1 MYLMAELFELHDKA
15 QFEVFAFSYDTHP
28 DDSMRQ
34 RVRQAF
40 DQFIDVQNKT
50 DLQIAEL
57 ARSLQIDIAVDLGGH
72 TQNSRVGIF
81 ACRAAPV
88 QVSYIGY
95 LGTMGAAYYDYLL
108 ADEII
113 IPPESQKYYTEK
125 IAYLPCYQVN
135 DSQRKISERQF
146 TRSELGLPEE
156 GFVYCCFNNNYKI
169 LPTTLDSWV
178 RILQAVPGSVLFLYA
193 ENPWAEHNLKREAH
207 QRGLDPARLVFGQHL
222 NRADYLARYKVAD
235 LFLDTFPYNAGT
247 TASDALWAGL
257 PVLTR
262 MGEGFASRMA
272 TSLLHALNTPELIS
286 TSYIQYEK
294 IAIDMGTGHIS
305 PNKFTQLQNGKQ
317 RDNALFNTIEFKY
330 NIENIYKSIYFK

>member
-1 MYLMAELFELHDKA
+1 
-15 QFEVFAFSYDTHP
+15 
-28 DDSMRQ
+28 
-34 RVRQAF
+34 
-40 DQFIDVQNKT
+40 
-50 DLQIAEL
+50 
-57 ARSLQIDIAVDLGGH
+57 
-72 TQNSRVGIF
+72 
-81 ACRAAPV
+81 
-88 QVSYIGY
+88 
-95 LGTMGAAYYDYLL
+95 MGAEYYDYLL

-113 IPPESQKYYTEK
+113 IPHESQKYYTEK

-146 TRSELGLPEE
+146 TRSELSLPEE

-169 LPTTLDSWV
+169 FPATLDSWV

-193 ENPWAEHNLKREAH
+193 ENKWAEENLKREAH

-262 MGEGFASRMA
+262 MGESFASRVA
-272 TSLLHALNTPELIS
+272 GSLLHALNFPELVTNTQES
-286 TSYIQYEK
+286 YERMATSLGNNQAELQK
-294 IAIDMGTGHIS
+294 IRV
-305 PNKFTQLQNGKQ
+305 QLLKTKINV
-317 RDNALFNTIEFKY
+317 FNTKNFCHQIEDM
-330 NIENIYKSIYFK
+330 YKIIREKCRLKN